1 MTYHDNDIYF
11 SITENY
17 ALINAV
23 YTVDSFSVTKGQD
36 PDHEIHAGLVVY
48 SNSSGMLTFRVGRSL
63 SKPVAEWFKKQVT
76 PSQTTFDQSADELHF
91 AFMGTLRLSVTGGI
105 LGKKSEIYT
114 FSNVVL
120 AQGHSGGH
128 NNWWFG
134 GQTCSHVKG
143 NKVTCTG
150 VDSKGKEVMFVF
162 GRGDNDVSTVK
173 VTPTTLIDT
182 ANWMKY
188 VDDTV
193 RLDRIV
199 MPGSHDA
206 GMSELHHCAPPA
218 GIQPFIQTQSSSI
231 GQQLKDGSRYFD
243 IRVDYDHGELVT
255 YHRKQK
261 AGTGW
266 GCNGQ
271 SLLAVLNEAR
281 AFFIAHPTETAIFK
295 FSHTRKAHGHD
306 PNKIRE
312 KIDELLNDYNDVLY
326 TIGSETINLAKV
338 NLGRLRGK
346 MVLVFDYSDYNNA
359 STGRFR
365 YMDGETIQPD
375 ANITVFD
382 DYTET
387 ADLKKMAVDQI
398 TKLSKYGGL
407 GNDRFFLLSWTLTP
421 TFGGLPIDILANDA
435 NAQLP
440 NVLSYEVFV
449 AGLPKPNIVFIDY
462 LDNPVA
468 QSVILYN
475 FW

>member
-1 MTYHDNDIYF
+1 MTYHDSDIYF
-11 SITENY
+11 SITESY

-23 YTVDSFSVTKGQD
+23 YTVDSFSIAKGQD
-36 PDHEIHAGLVVY
+36 PDHEIHTGFVAY

-63 SKPVAEWFKKQVT
+63 SKTVAEWFKEQVT
-76 PSQTTFDQSADELHF
+76 PSQTTFDQSPDELHF

-120 AQGHSGGH
+120 AQGHSDGH

-134 GQTCSHVKG
+134 GQKGEHVTG

-188 VDDTV
+188 VNDTV
-193 RLDRIV
+193 RLDSLV

-206 GMSELHHCAPPA
+206 GMSELHHCAPPD
-218 GIQPFIQTQSSSI
+218 GIQRYTKTQSGSI

-255 YHRKQK
+255 YHREEI
-261 AGTGW
+261 GIGW

-271 SLLAVLNEAR
+271 SLRAVFEQAR
-281 AFFIAHPTETAIFK
+281 AFFTAHPTETAIFK
-295 FSHTRKAHGHD
+295 FSHTRDAHGHD
-306 PNKIRE
+306 PDKIRKRLNE
-312 KIDELLNDYNDVLY
+312 FLNDYNDAIY
-326 TIGSETINLAKV
+326 TFSSSSINLAKV
-338 NLGRLRGK
+338 NLGSVRGK
-346 MVLVFDYSDYNNA
+346 MVLVFNYSDYVDT

-365 YMDGETIQPD
+365 YRDGGSVEPD

-382 DYTET
+382 DYTHT
-387 ADLKKMAVDQI
+387 AVLNTMAVDQI
-398 TKLSKYGGL
+398 TKLGEHGGL

-421 TFGGLPIDILANDA
+421 TFGDPSIEILANEA

-449 AGLPKPNIVFIDY
+449 AGYPKPNIVFIDY
-462 LDNPVA
+462 LNNPVA
-468 QSVILYN
+468 QSIILYN

>member
-11 SITENY
+11 SITEPY

-23 YTVDSFSVTKGQD
+23 YTVDSFSITKGQD
-36 PDHEIHAGLVVY
+36 PDHEIYTGLVAY

-63 SKPVAEWFKKQVT
+63 SKTVAEWFNKQVT
-76 PSQTTFDQSADELHF
+76 PSQTTFDQSPDELHF

-134 GQTCSHVKG
+134 GQNCSHITG

-150 VDSKGKEVMFVF
+150 ADSKGKEVLFVF
-162 GRGDNDVSTVK
+162 VRGDNDVSTVK

-193 RLDRIV
+193 RLDNLV

-206 GMSELHHCAPPA
+206 GMSELHHCAPPD
-218 GIQPFIQTQSSSI
+218 GIQRYTKTQSGSI
-231 GQQLKDGSRYFD
+231 GQQLATGSRYFD

-255 YHRKQK
+255 YHREEI
-261 AGTGW
+261 GIGW

-271 SLLAVLNEAR
+271 SLHAVFEQAR
-281 AFFIAHPTETAIFK
+281 AFFTAHPTETAIFK
-295 FSHTRKAHGHD
+295 FSHTRDAHGHD
-306 PNKIRE
+306 PDKIRK
-312 KIDELLNDYNDVLY
+312 KINGFLNDYNAVLY
-326 TIGSETINLAKV
+326 TFDTSTINLAKV
-338 NLGRLRGK
+338 HLGDVRGK
-346 MVLVFDYSDYNNA
+346 MVLVFNFSDYVDTA
-359 STGRFR
+359 TGRFR
-365 YMDGETIQPD
+365 YRDGGTVESD

-382 DYTET
+382 DYSQT
-387 ADLKKMAVDQI
+387 ADFNKMAVDQI
-398 TKLSKYGGL
+398 TKLREHGGL

-421 TFGGLPIDILANDA
+421 TFGDPSIEILANEA

-449 AGLPKPNIVFIDY
+449 AGLPKPRV
-462 LDNPVA
+462 
-468 QSVILYN
+468 LYCIIFGREN
-475 FW
+475 LTINQTLR

>member
-11 SITENY
+11 SITESY

-23 YTVDSFSVTKGQD
+23 YTVDSFSVAKGQD
-36 PDHEIHAGLVVY
+36 PDHEIHTGLVAY

-63 SKPVAEWFKKQVT
+63 SKTVAEWFNTQVI
-76 PSQTTFDQSADELHF
+76 PSQTTFDQSPDELHF

-134 GQTCSHVKG
+134 GQACSHVTG
-143 NKVTCTG
+143 NKVTCKG
-150 VDSKGKEVMFVF
+150 ADSKGKEVMFVF

-188 VDDTV
+188 VDDAV
-193 RLDRIV
+193 RLDNLV

-206 GMSELHHCAPPA
+206 GMSELHHCAPPD
-218 GIQPFIQTQSSSI
+218 GVQRYTQTQSGSI

-255 YHRKQK
+255 YHRKEK
-261 AGTGW
+261 AGSGW
-266 GCNGQ
+266 GCSGQ
-271 SLLAVLNEAR
+271 SLHTIFEQVRTFLKV
-281 AFFIAHPTETAIFK
+281 HPTETAIFK
-295 FSHTRKAHGHD
+295 FSHIRDAHGHD
-306 PNKIRE
+306 ANKTRE
-312 KIDELLNDYNDVLY
+312 RINEFLNDYNALIY
-326 TIGSETINLAKV
+326 TFGTSTINLAKIH
-338 NLGRLRGK
+338 LGDVRGK
-346 MVLVFDYSDYNNA
+346 MVLVFNYDDYNNT

-365 YMDGETIQPD
+365 YRDGGTVEPD

-382 DYTET
+382 DYTKT
-387 ADLKKMAVDQI
+387 ANLNTMAVDQI
-398 TKLSKYGGL
+398 TKLGEHGGL

-421 TFGGLPIDILANDA
+421 SFGDPSIEILARDA

-440 NVLSYEVFV
+440 NVLSYDIFV
-449 AGLPKPNIVFIDY
+449 AGYPKPNIVFIDY

-468 QSVILYN
+468 QSIILYN